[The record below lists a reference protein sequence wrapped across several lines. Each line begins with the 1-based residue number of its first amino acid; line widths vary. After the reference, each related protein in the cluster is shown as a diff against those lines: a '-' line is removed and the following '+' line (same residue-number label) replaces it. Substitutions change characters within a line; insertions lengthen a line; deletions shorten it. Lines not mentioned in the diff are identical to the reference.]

1 MNMQITKILNNNVVV
16 VIDDQQREKV
26 VMGRGIGFQKRAG
39 ERINSSGIEK
49 EYALSSHE
57 LNGRLSELLSHIPL
71 EVMAKLQDSIYISL
85 TDHCQFAIKRFQ
97 QNVLLP
103 NPLLWDIQRLYPKE
117 FQLGEEAL
125 TIIDKRLG
133 VQLPKDEVGFIA
145 MHLVSAQMSGNM
157 EDVAGVTQLMR
168 EMLQLIKFQFS
179 LNYQEESLSYQRLVT
194 HLKFLSWRILEH
206 ASINDS
212 DESLQQAV
220 KQNYPQAWQCAER
233 IAIFIGLQYQ
243 RKISPAEIMFLAI
256 NIERVRKEH

>member
-1 MNMQITKILNNNVVV
+1 
-16 VIDDQQREKV
+16 
-26 VMGRGIGFQKRAG
+26 MGYPATLP
-39 ERINSSGIEK
+39 ERVP
-49 EYALSSHE
+49 A
-57 LNGRLSELLSHIPL
+57 R
-71 EVMAKLQDSIYISL
+71 
-85 TDHCQFAIKRFQ
+85 
-97 QNVLLP
+97 
-103 NPLLWDIQRLYPKE
+103 
-117 FQLGEEAL
+117 EEAL

-179 LNYQEESLSYQRLVT
+179 LNYREESLSYQRLVT
-194 HLKFLSWRILEH
+194 HLKFYRRILEH

-220 KQNYPQAWQCAER
+220 KQNYQQAWQCAER

-243 RKISPAEIMFLAI
+243 RKISPAEIMF
-256 NIERVRKEH
+256 

>member
-1 MNMQITKILNNNVVV
+1 M
-16 VIDDQQREKV
+16 
-26 VMGRGIGFQKRAG
+26 
-39 ERINSSGIEK
+39 
-49 EYALSSHE
+49 
-57 LNGRLSELLSHIPL
+57 
-71 EVMAKLQDSIYISL
+71 
-85 TDHCQFAIKRFQ
+85 
-97 QNVLLP
+97 
-103 NPLLWDIQRLYPKE
+103 
-117 FQLGEEAL
+117 
-125 TIIDKRLG
+125 
-133 VQLPKDEVGFIA
+133 QLPKDEVGFIA
-145 MHLVSAQMSGNM
+145 MHLVSAKMSGNM

-168 EMLQLIKFQFS
+168 EILQLIKFQFS